1 MLETDVRKGR
11 KMISEDR
18 VEFIYKCKKVCF
30 AKEAIVVITKNVICP
45 TVLFGE
51 FYDKIKL
58 TMSKGLVLF
67 KTEENVTM
75 EDLEGNFVEF

>member
-1 MLETDVRKGR
+1 MLETDIRKGR
-11 KMISEDR
+11 KMISKDR

-30 AKEAIVVITKNVICP
+30 AKETIVVITKNIICP

-51 FYDKIKL
+51 FYDTIKL
-58 TMSKGLVLF
+58 TIDAGLVVF
-67 KTEENVTM
+67 KTEEEVTL